1 MEIYRIAH
9 SAWWLCMLSS
19 KEVKLWFL
27 KSMIMFHMINMSM
40 LVNISVNF
48 HFRKIEIKIRV
59 LL

>member
-1 MEIYRIAH
+1 
-9 SAWWLCMLSS
+9 MLSS